1 MVAWWLMHYSPI
13 LRRVSQPYLGQ
24 LGFIFLLAGL
34 LLSEPPYTLRPLMW
48 DSYYI
53 QHFDRVNTELL
64 FFSLEYLLIQKYSE
78 CHCECCIVPSSYPL
92 LGELNTFVWNQHRF
106 LHLKQVSNFSEWVKV
121 TQLYLTLCDTV
132 DCSPSG
138 SSIHGIFQARI
149 LECFDIPFSR
159 GSSQPK
165 GWTQV
170 SCIAGRFFTIWAT
183 REAQERCPTVLIE
196 NKPRH
201 QGLWP
206 LMDGWWPKTKWWIK
220 YQTQMARHWSL

>member
-34 LLSEPPYTLRPLMW
+34 LSEPPYTLRPLMW

-53 QHFDRVNTELL
+53 QHFDRVPTELL

-78 CHCECCIVPSSYPL
+78 CHCEYCIVPSSYPL

-106 LHLKQVSNFSEWVKV
+106 LHLRQVSNFSEWVKV
-121 TQLYLTLCDTV
+121 TQLYLTLCDTM
-132 DCSPSG
+132 DCSPPG

-149 LECFDIPFSR
+149 LEWVAISFPR
-159 GSSQPK
+159 GSSSPRD
-165 GWTQV
+165 WTT
-170 SCIAGRFFTIWAT
+170 SPTLASRFFTT
-183 REAQERCPTVLIE
+183 ERPGKLL
-196 NKPRH
+196 H
-201 QGLWP
+201 GLSD
-206 LMDGWWPKTKWWIK
+206 M
-220 YQTQMARHWSL
+220 